1 MTNSYTSLVKQTF
14 HFPQEGFEVK
24 SDFLEF
30 NGVDLKALIEKHGTP
45 LKLTYLPKI
54 GMQINKAKKMFD
66 NAFKK
71 HKYEGTYNYCYCTKS
86 SHFSFVVQEALEHNI
101 NLETSFAYDLEIIN
115 QLYKR
120 RKINKETFIVCNGFK
135 QRNYTSRIAKLINS
149 GFKNVIP
156 VLDNK
161 EELKAYR
168 KSVKQPFKLGI
179 RVAAEEEPNFP
190 FYTSRLG
197 IRAKDILEF
206 YVDEIEGYEDKF
218 QLKMLHIF
226 LNKGIKDD
234 IYYWSELN
242 KIINLYCQLKKICP
256 ELDSIN
262 IGGGFPI
269 KHSLGFEYDYQ
280 FMINEIVSNIKK
292 ACKKAKV
299 PMPHIFTEFG
309 SFTVGESMAHIY
321 SVIAEKQQNDRET
334 WYMIDSSFITTLPDT
349 WGIGEKFLMLPINKW
364 ENEYQ
369 RVVLGG
375 ITCDS
380 HDYYDSEEHINEV
393 FLPKISSGKKEE
405 TKEDKEP
412 LYVGFFHTGAYQDQ
426 ISGYG
431 GIKHCL
437 IPSPKHVIVEKDKNG
452 KLIDWV
458 YAKEQ
463 SAVSMLKILGYL
475 R

>member
-1 MTNSYTSLVKQTF
+1 MRDMNNSYADLVNQTF
-14 HFPQEGFEVK
+14 NFPQE
-24 SDFLEF
+24 DFKLENSYLRY
-30 NGVDLKALIEKHGTP
+30 NGQDIKALIDKYGTP

-54 GMQINKAKKMFD
+54 GMQIDKAKRMFEV
-66 NAFKK
+66 AFKK
-71 HKYEGTYNYCYCTKS
+71 HKYEGKYNYCYCTKS
-86 SHFSFVVQEALEHNI
+86 SHFSFIVEEALKHNI
-101 NLETSFAYDLEIIN
+101 HLETSYAYDIDIVN
-115 QLYKR
+115 KLYSR
-120 RKINKETFIVCNGFK
+120 RKINKETFIICNGYK
-135 QRNYTSRIAKLINS
+135 QKPYTSRIARLLNT

-161 EELKAYR
+161 EELKAY
-168 KSVKQPFKLGI
+168 KNVKGSFKLGI

-197 IRAKDILEF
+197 MRAKDVLEF
-206 YVDEIEGYEDKF
+206 YVDQIEGFEHKF

-242 KIINLYCQLKKICP
+242 KVINLYCQLKKICP

-269 KHSLGFEYDYQ
+269 KHSLGFDYDYQ
-280 FMINEIVSNIKK
+280 FMINEIVRNIKV
-292 ACKKAKV
+292 ACVRSKV
-299 PMPHIFTEFG
+299 PMPNIFTEFG
-309 SFTVGESMAHIY
+309 SYTVGESMAHIY
-321 SVIAEKQQNDRET
+321 SVIGEKMQNDREI

-364 ENEYQ
+364 KDEYQ
-369 RVVLGG
+369 RVTLGG

-393 FLPKISSGKKEE
+393 FLPKLKADG
-405 TKEDKEP
+405 EP

-437 IPSPKHVIVEKDKNG
+437 IPSPKHIVIGHDKNG
-452 KLIDWV
+452 KLVDWV

-463 SAVSMLKILGYL
+463 SAQSMLKILGY
-475 R
+475 

>member
-1 MTNSYTSLVKQTF
+1 MNNSYYDLVDQTF
-14 HFPQEGFEVK
+14 DFPQE
-24 SDFLEF
+24 DFTVTDNLLSY
-30 NGVDLKALIEKHGTP
+30 NGLNIKALIDKYGTP

-54 GMQINKAKKMFD
+54 GNQINKAKNMFA

-71 HKYEGTYNYCYCTKS
+71 HKYEGNYHYCYCTKS
-86 SHFSFVVQEALEHNI
+86 SHFSFIVEETLKHNI
-101 NLETSFAYDLEIIN
+101 NLETSYAYDLEIVKKM
-115 QLYKR
+115 YEKK
-120 RKINKETFIVCNGFK
+120 KITKETYIICNGFK
-135 QRNYTSRIAKLINS
+135 QVGYTKRITNLLNS
-149 GFKNVIP
+149 GFKNLMPI
-156 VLDNK
+156 LDNK
-161 EELKAYR
+161 DELKAY
-168 KSVKQPFKLGI
+168 KGVKDTFKLGI
-179 RVAAEEEPNFP
+179 RVAAEEEPSFP

-197 IRAKDILEF
+197 IKAKDILEF
-206 YVDEIEGYEDKF
+206 YVDEIEGMENKF

-242 KIINLYCQLKKICP
+242 KVINLYCQLKKICP

-269 KHSLGFEYDYQ
+269 KHSLGFKYDYQ
-280 FMINEIVSNIKK
+280 FMINEIVRNIKEK
-292 ACKKAKV
+292 CKKAKV

-309 SFTVGESMAHIY
+309 SYTVGESMAHIY
-321 SVIAEKQQNDRET
+321 SIIATKEQNDRET

-364 ENEYQ
+364 DKDYQ

-393 FLPKISSGKKEE
+393 FLPKTDNDS
-405 TKEDKEP
+405 P

-431 GIKHCL
+431 GIKHCM
-437 IPSPKHVIVEKDKNG
+437 IPSPKHIIIGKDKNG
-452 KLIDWV
+452 KLVDWV

-463 SAVSMLKILGYL
+463 SAQSMLKILGYV
-475 R
+475 

>member
-1 MTNSYTSLVKQTF
+1 MSLVDQTF
-14 HFPQEGFEVK
+14 DFPQEGLEVK
-24 SDFLEF
+24 DGYFHF
-30 NGVDLKALIEKHGTP
+30 NGLDIKALIDKYGTP

-54 GMQINKAKKMFD
+54 GSQINKAKTMFA
-66 NAFKK
+66 NAIKK
-71 HKYEGTYNYCYCTKS
+71 HKYEGSYNYCYCTKS
-86 SHFSFVVQEALEHNI
+86 SHFSFVVEEALRHDI
-101 NLETSFAYDLEIIN
+101 HLETSYAYDIEIIKK
-115 QLYKR
+115 LFEKK
-120 RKINKETFIVCNGFK
+120 KISKETYIICNGYK
-135 QRNYTSRIAKLINS
+135 QKPYIRRIASLLNS

-161 EELKAYR
+161 EELKEYA
-168 KSVKQPFKLGI
+168 KSVRVPFKLGI
-179 RVAAEEEPNFP
+179 RVAAEEEPTFP

-197 IRAKDILEF
+197 IRPKDILEF
-206 YVDEIEGYEDKF
+206 YVDDIEGYEKKF

-269 KHSLGFEYDYQ
+269 KHSLAFAYDYQ
-280 FMINEIVSNIKK
+280 FMINEIVGNIKT

-299 PMPHIFTEFG
+299 PMPNIFTEFG
-309 SFTVGESMAHIY
+309 SYTVGESMAHIY
-321 SVIAEKQQNDRET
+321 SVIAEKTQNDREI

-364 ENEYQ
+364 DQEYQ

-393 FLPKISSGKKEE
+393 FLPKTTG
-405 TKEDKEP
+405 DEP

-437 IPSPKHVIVEKDKNG
+437 IPSPKHVIVERDKNG
-452 KLIDWV
+452 KLVDWL

-463 SAVSMLKILGYL
+463 SAQSMLKILGYIK
-475 R
+475 

>member
-1 MTNSYTSLVKQTF
+1 MRDMNNSYADLVNQTF
-14 HFPQEGFEVK
+14 NFPQE
-24 SDFLEF
+24 DFKLENNYLRY
-30 NGVDLKALIEKHGTP
+30 NGQDIKALIDKYGTP

-54 GMQINKAKKMFD
+54 GMQIDKAKKMFEV
-66 NAFKK
+66 AFKK
-71 HKYEGTYNYCYCTKS
+71 HKYEGKYNYCYCTKS
-86 SHFSFVVQEALEHNI
+86 SHFSFIVEEALKHNI
-101 NLETSFAYDLEIIN
+101 HLETSYAYDIDIVN
-115 QLYKR
+115 KLYSR
-120 RKINKETFIVCNGFK
+120 RKINKETFIICNGYK
-135 QRNYTSRIAKLINS
+135 QKPYTNRIARLLNT

-161 EELKAYR
+161 EELKAY
-168 KSVKQPFKLGI
+168 KNVKGSFKLGI

-197 IRAKDILEF
+197 MRAKDVLEF
-206 YVDEIEGYEDKF
+206 YVDQIEGFEHKF

-242 KIINLYCQLKKICP
+242 KVINLYCQLKKICP

-280 FMINEIVSNIKK
+280 FMINEIVRNIKV
-292 ACKKAKV
+292 ACVRSKV
-299 PMPHIFTEFG
+299 PMPNIFTEFG
-309 SFTVGESMAHIY
+309 SYTVGESMAHIY
-321 SVIAEKQQNDRET
+321 SVIGEKMQNDREI

-364 ENEYQ
+364 KDEYQ
-369 RVVLGG
+369 RVTLGG

-393 FLPKISSGKKEE
+393 FLPKLKADG
-405 TKEDKEP
+405 EP

-437 IPSPKHVIVEKDKNG
+437 IPSPKHIIIGHDKNG
-452 KLIDWV
+452 KLVDWV

-463 SAVSMLKILGYL
+463 TAQSMLKILGY
-475 R
+475 

>member
-1 MTNSYTSLVKQTF
+1 MNNMNNSYADLVDQTF
-14 HFPQEGFEVK
+14 NFPQH
-24 SDFLEF
+24 DFKVENEYLQY
-30 NGVDLKALIEKHGTP
+30 NGQDIKALIDKYGTP

-54 GMQINKAKKMFD
+54 GMQINKAKLMFAK
-66 NAFKK
+66 AFKK
-71 HKYEGTYNYCYCTKS
+71 HHYEGKYNYCYCTKS
-86 SHFSFVVQEALEHNI
+86 SHFSFIVEEALKNDIH
-101 NLETSFAYDLEIIN
+101 LETSYAYDIEIVN
-115 QLYKR
+115 KLYERK
-120 RKINKETFIVCNGFK
+120 KINKDIYIICNGYK
-135 QRNYTSRIAKLINS
+135 QKSYTSRISRLLNT

-156 VLDNK
+156 ILDNK
-161 EELKAYR
+161 EELKAY
-168 KSVKQPFKLGI
+168 KSVKGPFKLGI

-197 IRAKDILEF
+197 MRAKDILEF
-206 YVDEIEGYEDKF
+206 YVDEIEGFEHKF

-242 KIINLYCQLKKICP
+242 KVINLYCQLKKICP

-269 KHSLGFEYDYQ
+269 KHSLGFKYDYQ
-280 FMINEIVSNIKK
+280 FMINEIVRNIKV
-292 ACKKAKV
+292 ACKRNKV
-299 PMPHIFTEFG
+299 QMPNIFTEFG
-309 SFTVGESMAHIY
+309 SYTVGESMAHIY
-321 SVIAEKQQNDRET
+321 SVIGEKMQNDREI

-364 ENEYQ
+364 KDEYQ
-369 RVVLGG
+369 RVTLGG

-393 FLPKISSGKKEE
+393 FLPKLTAGG
-405 TKEDKEP
+405 EP

-437 IPSPKHVIVEKDKNG
+437 IPSPKHIIVGHDKNG
-452 KLIDWV
+452 KLVDWV

-463 SAVSMLKILGYL
+463 TAQSMLKILGYM
-475 R
+475 

>member
-1 MTNSYTSLVKQTF
+1 MTNSYTSLVEQTF
-14 HFPQEGFEVK
+14 HFPQEGFK
-24 SDFLEF
+24 IADNDYLEF

-45 LKLTYLPKI
+45 LKVTYLPKI
-54 GMQINKAKKMFD
+54 GMQINKAKLMFA

-71 HKYEGTYNYCYCTKS
+71 HKYEGDYNYCYCTKS
-86 SHFSFVVQEALEHNI
+86 SHFSFVVEEALQHNI
-101 NLETSFAYDLEIIN
+101 NIETSFAYDLEIVN
-115 QLYKR
+115 QLFLKK
-120 RKINKETFIVCNGFK
+120 KINKETFIICNGFK
-135 QRNYTSRIAKLINS
+135 QRSYTSRITKLINT

-161 EELKAYR
+161 EELKAY
-168 KSVKQPFKLGI
+168 KSAKTPFKLGI
-179 RVAAEEEPNFP
+179 RVAAEEEPSFP

-197 IRAKDILEF
+197 IRPKDILEF
-206 YVDEIEGYEDKF
+206 YVDEIEGNEHKY

-393 FLPKISSGKKEE
+393 FLPKIATAKVDDIDNK
-405 TKEDKEP
+405 TP

-437 IPSPKHVIVEKDKNG
+437 IPSPKHIIIEKDKNG
-452 KLIDWV
+452 KLVDWV

-463 SAVSMLKILGYL
+463 TAASMLKILGYL
-475 R
+475 K

>member
-1 MTNSYTSLVKQTF
+1 MRDMNNSYADLVNQTF
-14 HFPQEGFEVK
+14 NFPQE
-24 SDFLEF
+24 DFKLENSYLRY
-30 NGVDLKALIEKHGTP
+30 NGQDIKALIDKYGTP

-54 GMQINKAKKMFD
+54 GMQIDKAKKMFEV
-66 NAFKK
+66 AFKK
-71 HKYEGTYNYCYCTKS
+71 HKYEGKYNYCYCTKS
-86 SHFSFVVQEALEHNI
+86 SHFSFIVEEALKHNI
-101 NLETSFAYDLEIIN
+101 HLETSYAYDIDIVN
-115 QLYKR
+115 KLYSR
-120 RKINKETFIVCNGFK
+120 RKINKETFIICNGYK
-135 QRNYTSRIAKLINS
+135 QKPYTNRIARLLNT

-161 EELKAYR
+161 EELKAY
-168 KSVKQPFKLGI
+168 KNVKGSFKLGI

-197 IRAKDILEF
+197 MRAKDVLEF
-206 YVDEIEGYEDKF
+206 YVDQIEGFEHKF

-242 KIINLYCQLKKICP
+242 KVINLYCQLKKICP

-269 KHSLGFEYDYQ
+269 KHSLGFDYDYQ
-280 FMINEIVSNIKK
+280 FMINEIVRNIKV
-292 ACKKAKV
+292 ACVRSKV
-299 PMPHIFTEFG
+299 PMPNIFTEFG
-309 SFTVGESMAHIY
+309 SYTVGESMAHIY
-321 SVIAEKQQNDRET
+321 SVIGEKMQNDREI

-364 ENEYQ
+364 KDEYQ
-369 RVVLGG
+369 RVTLGG

-393 FLPKISSGKKEE
+393 FLPKLKADG
-405 TKEDKEP
+405 EP

-437 IPSPKHVIVEKDKNG
+437 IPSPKHIVIGHDKNG
-452 KLIDWV
+452 KLVDWV

-463 SAVSMLKILGYL
+463 SAQSMLKILGY
-475 R
+475 

>member
-1 MTNSYTSLVKQTF
+1 MNNMNNTYADLVNQTF
-14 HFPQEGFEVK
+14 NFPQH
-24 SDFLEF
+24 DFKVENEYLQY
-30 NGVDLKALIEKHGTP
+30 NGQDIKALIDKYGTP

-54 GMQINKAKKMFD
+54 GMQINKAKEMFAK
-66 NAFKK
+66 AFKK
-71 HKYEGTYNYCYCTKS
+71 HKYDGKYNYCYCTKS
-86 SHFSFVVQEALEHNI
+86 SHFSFIVEEALKNDIH
-101 NLETSFAYDLEIIN
+101 LETSFAYDIEIVN
-115 QLYKR
+115 KLYEKK
-120 RKINKETFIVCNGFK
+120 KINKDTFIICNGYK
-135 QRNYTSRIAKLINS
+135 QKSYTSRISRLLNN

-156 VLDNK
+156 ILDNK
-161 EELKAYR
+161 EELKAY
-168 KSVKQPFKLGI
+168 KYVKVPFKLGI

-197 IRAKDILEF
+197 MRAKDILEF
-206 YVDEIEGYEDKF
+206 YVDEIEGFEHKF

-242 KIINLYCQLKKICP
+242 KVINLYCQLKKICP

-280 FMINEIVSNIKK
+280 FMINEIVRNIKV
-292 ACKKAKV
+292 ACKRNKV
-299 PMPHIFTEFG
+299 QMPNIFTEFG
-309 SFTVGESMAHIY
+309 SYTVGESMAHIY
-321 SVIAEKQQNDRET
+321 SVIGEKMQNDREI

-364 ENEYQ
+364 KDEYQ
-369 RVVLGG
+369 RVTLGG

-393 FLPKISSGKKEE
+393 FLPKLTAGG
-405 TKEDKEP
+405 EP

-437 IPSPKHVIVEKDKNG
+437 IPSPQHVIIGHDKNG
-452 KLIDWV
+452 KLVDWV

-463 SAVSMLKILGYL
+463 TYQSMLKILGYM
-475 R
+475 

>member
-1 MTNSYTSLVKQTF
+1 MRDMNNSYADLVNQTF
-14 HFPQEGFEVK
+14 NFPQE
-24 SDFLEF
+24 DFKLENSYLRY
-30 NGVDLKALIEKHGTP
+30 NGQDIKALIDKYGTP

-54 GMQINKAKKMFD
+54 GMQIDKAKRMFEV
-66 NAFKK
+66 AFKK
-71 HKYEGTYNYCYCTKS
+71 HKYEGKYNYCYCTKS
-86 SHFSFVVQEALEHNI
+86 SHFSFIVEEALKHNI
-101 NLETSFAYDLEIIN
+101 HLETSYAYDIDIVN
-115 QLYKR
+115 KLYSR
-120 RKINKETFIVCNGFK
+120 RKINKETFIICNGYK
-135 QRNYTSRIAKLINS
+135 QKPYTSRIARLLNT

-161 EELKAYR
+161 EELKAY
-168 KSVKQPFKLGI
+168 KNVKGSFKLGI

-197 IRAKDILEF
+197 MRAKDVLEF
-206 YVDEIEGYEDKF
+206 YVDQIEGFEHKF

-242 KIINLYCQLKKICP
+242 KVINLYCQLKKICP

-269 KHSLGFEYDYQ
+269 KHSLGFDYDYQ
-280 FMINEIVSNIKK
+280 FMINEIVRNIKV
-292 ACKKAKV
+292 ACVRSKV
-299 PMPHIFTEFG
+299 PMPNIFTEFG
-309 SFTVGESMAHIY
+309 SYTVGESMAHIY
-321 SVIAEKQQNDRET
+321 SVIGEKMQNDREI

-364 ENEYQ
+364 KDEYQ
-369 RVVLGG
+369 RVTLGG

-393 FLPKISSGKKEE
+393 FLPKLKADG
-405 TKEDKEP
+405 EP

-437 IPSPKHVIVEKDKNG
+437 IPSPKHIVIGHDKNG
-452 KLIDWV
+452 KLVDWV

-463 SAVSMLKILGYL
+463 TAQSMLKILGY
-475 R
+475 